1 MVDQLLMV
9 PFLALLAAAAATD
22 FRLRIVPNRLVAP
35 AALWALA
42 ATAVLAPAEVAG
54 RALAGVLA
62 FAAMLMPALARPG
75 ALGMGDVKLAG
86 TMGLYL
92 GASVVPA
99 LMAAFL
105 TGSVAG
111 AAMLVRQGRSARHAA
126 LPFAPCLAL
135 GGIVGLAW
143 GPELIALYL
152 GPLR

>member
-1 MVDQLLMV
+1 MFHELLSV
-9 PFLALLAAAAATD
+9 PFLALLVAAAAID
-22 FRLRIVPNRLVAP
+22 FKLRIVPNRLVAP
-35 AALWALA
+35 AALWAVA

-54 RALAGVLA
+54 RMLAGALA
-62 FAAMLMPALARPG
+62 FAAMLIPALVRPG

-92 GASVVPA
+92 GASVIPA

-105 TGSVAG
+105 AGSVAG
-111 AAMLVRQGRSARHAA
+111 AAVLVRQGRSARHAA
-126 LPFAPCLAL
+126 LPFAPFLGL

-152 GPLR
+152 GRLR